1 MDQTCRTS
9 EPDAKQCLMP
19 SPSPICSSGMRMRRG
34 SGSIDYCSAIR
45 LWFRWSMIFSEKTG
59 PAFRAHVLIRRH
71 EDRKPETGE
80 VMQRLIDADQRPE
93 PGMFLVD
100 AEGRGAQS
108 LGAID
113 RDVNDEVDEGDEPEF
128 RCDDQDQEQRNRKG
142 NQTMRQ
148 ERQPPAGLL
157 VLADRHPGILQE
169 KIR

>member
-1 MDQTCRTS
+1 MPHERAGRKS
-9 EPDAKQCLMP
+9 MSDAFTISDLF
-19 SPSPICSSGMRMRRG
+19 
-34 SGSIDYCSAIR
+34 IR
-45 LWFRWSMIFSEKTG
+45 DADAPRQRLNRLLLCNQALVCWSMIFSEKTG

-128 RCDDQDQEQRNRKG
+128 RCDD
-142 NQTMRQ
+142 
-148 ERQPPAGLL
+148 
-157 VLADRHPGILQE
+157 
-169 KIR
+169 